1 MASIDLP
8 FVAIGG
14 IKEHNIGEV
23 AAHGANAAP
32 WFPELVGAPDIAEK
46 GAQAKE
52 GHALLTF
59 PLMSFSAIRAATGR
73 SHIWAESPVS
83 SHYCCRSRNCAWK
96 IDLDLSGRVAPLPE
110 ISDWMALSAPFFR
123 NVFCLSG
130 PGADLKNVTHD
141 GAF

>member
-1 MASIDLP
+1 M
-8 FVAIGG
+8 AIGG

-52 GHALLTF
+52 GSHALLTF

-73 SHIWAESPVS
+73 SHIWAEEPGFQP
-83 SHYCCRSRNCAWK
+83 
-96 IDLDLSGRVAPLPE
+96 LLLSKPELRLEKLILTCLAEVAPLPE
-110 ISDWMALSAPFFR
+110 ISDWMALSAPPFSGMFF
-123 NVFCLSG
+123 
-130 PGADLKNVTHD
+130 
-141 GAF
+141 AFQAQARI